1 MKGKLDFVQTEG
13 WKNFMA
19 KLYGWGASMVI
30 IGALFK
36 LMHWPGAGPMLVIGM
51 GIEAIIFFFS
61 AFEPVHEEYDWKL
74 VFPEL
79 AIKDEEALERIR
91 EERKR
96 EKELKFGAAAP
107 VSSGNGGSV
116 NIPNL
121 NINIDQG
128 SIDKVN
134 QGLGSLADAASKI
147 ADMTTITLAVDE
159 LSGKLQQAS
168 AGVDGFNGQVG
179 ASGKM
184 LSESVGTLSGS
195 FVQGVDMVKQAGD
208 ALVGGVR
215 QATES
220 LSQSLKESASS
231 MTSHFER
238 AGTTIETS
246 IKESSK
252 ELSGKISQSADIL
265 SGSFEKISRQVV
277 ADMETLK
284 AGNGN
289 QQKNLEQLN
298 KNLATLN
305 SIYELQIQETD
316 KHLKNVNGLYQG
328 VEGMVKDLRL
338 SVEET
343 QKFRQTMHTL
353 NANISS
359 LNDVYGNML
368 SAMHAIQNN

>member
-96 EKELKFGAAAP
+96 EKEFKFGAAAP
-107 VSSGNGGSV
+107 SGNGGSV

-121 NINIDQG
+121 NINIDQD
-128 SIDKVN
+128 SINKVN
-134 QGLGSLADAASKI
+134 QGLGSLAEAASKI

-179 ASGKM
+179 ASGKL

-208 ALVGGVR
+208 ALVGGVK

-238 AGTTIETS
+238 AGSTIETS

-277 ADMETLK
+277 ADMEALK

-289 QQKNLEQLN
+289 QQKNLELLN

-316 KHLKNVNGLYQG
+316 KHLKNSNGLYQG

>member
-36 LMHWPGAGPMLVIGM
+36 LQHWPGAGPMLVVGM

-107 VSSGNGGSV
+107 SGNGGSV

-121 NINIDQG
+121 NINIDQD
-128 SIDKVN
+128 SINKVN
-134 QGLGSLADAASKI
+134 QGLGSLAEAASKI

-168 AGVDGFNGQVG
+168 AGVDGFNCQVG
-179 ASGKM
+179 ASGKL

-208 ALVGGVR
+208 ALVGGVK

-238 AGTTIETS
+238 AGSTIETS

-277 ADMETLK
+277 ADMEALK

-289 QQKNLEQLN
+289 QQKNLELLN

-316 KHLKNVNGLYQG
+316 KHLKNSNGLYQG

>member
-96 EKELKFGAAAP
+96 EKEFKFGAAAP
-107 VSSGNGGSV
+107 SGNGGSV

-121 NINIDQG
+121 NINIDQD
-128 SIDKVN
+128 SINKVN
-134 QGLGSLADAASKI
+134 QGLGSLAEAASKI

-179 ASGKM
+179 ASGKL

-195 FVQGVDMVKQAGD
+195 FVQGVDMVKQAGE
-208 ALVGGVR
+208 ALVGGVK

-238 AGTTIETS
+238 AGSTIETS

-277 ADMETLK
+277 ADMEALK

-289 QQKNLEQLN
+289 QQKNLELLN

-316 KHLKNVNGLYQG
+316 KHLKNSNGLYQG